1 MEKLLA
7 IDTSAEACSVALY
20 MSGEIHESFEVIPR
34 LHARKLLTMIHD
46 LLAKHSVNI
55 SNLDAIAYTQGPGSF
70 TGLRIAAGVVQ
81 GMAFGANLPVIP
93 VSTLATLAQGAVDEA
108 NEACLVVLDAR
119 MNEVYWACY
128 SMVNGYMCLLGKE
141 NISRPEAVTSQLFLP
156 DNNSWYGVGEG
167 WSLKHL
173 FTEEVRTAP
182 ANVIQDLHPHASDV
196 ARLAIHYW
204 KSDPN
209 IMVMPEQVLPV
220 YLRDKTAWKAG

>member
-20 MSGEIHESFEVIPR
+20 MNGEFHESFEIIPR

-55 SNLDAIAYTQGPGSF
+55 SDLNAIAYTRGPGSF

-93 VSTLATLAQGAVDEA
+93 VSTLATLAQGAASEV

-141 NISRPEAVTSQLFLP
+141 NITRPENITSQALIP
-156 DNNSWYGVGEG
+156 INNNWCGVGEG
-167 WSLKHL
+167 WSLKNL
-173 FTEEVRTAP
+173 FTEDVRTTP
-182 ANVIQDLHPHASDV
+182 KHIIQDLYPHASDV
-196 ARLAIHYW
+196 ARLALHYLND
-204 KSDPN
+204 DPD
-209 IMVMPEQVLPV
+209 IMIMPEQVLPV